1 MYFNKNFRIC
11 CPEKRIFISRD
22 HNWAFSAWEIG
33 RLREY
38 INPNAALVHIDTHL
52 DFLEPEIEIEKVSL
66 NEEDAITRGGQLGI
80 AEFIIPGVITGTI
93 GKILMVSDDSED
105 ISDDNAVKRAYTLN
119 HYQQIYKG
127 NWNKETKGESLILDL
142 DLDFFNY
149 NYQDYD
155 SNGILPTDTIIRSQL
170 EYIKNMMEW
179 DMVTVALSPEYCGGE
194 EMCLHLIKLFLDVFN
209 LDIDKTEA
217 W

>member
-38 INPNAALVHIDTHL
+38 INPSAALVHIDAHL

-105 ISDDNAVKRAYTLN
+105 ISDDNTVKRAYTLN
-119 HYQQIYKG
+119 HYQQIYKRS
-127 NWNKETKGESLILDL
+127 WIKETKGESLILDL

-155 SNGILPTDTIIRSQL
+155 SNGILPTDTIIRSRL

-194 EMCLHLIKLFLDVFN
+194 EMCLHLFKLFLDVFN
-209 LDIDKTEA
+209 LDIDKTEV

>member
-1 MYFNKNFRIC
+1 M
-11 CPEKRIFISRD
+11 
-22 HNWAFSAWEIG
+22 
-33 RLREY
+33 
-38 INPNAALVHIDTHL
+38 
-52 DFLEPEIEIEKVSL
+52 
-66 NEEDAITRGGQLGI
+66 
-80 AEFIIPGVITGTI
+80 
-93 GKILMVSDDSED
+93 
-105 ISDDNAVKRAYTLN
+105 
-119 HYQQIYKG
+119 
-127 NWNKETKGESLILDL
+127 
-142 DLDFFNY
+142 

-194 EMCLHLIKLFLDVFN
+194 EMCLHLFKLFLDVFN